1 MKNIHHATTIHCSLI
16 INHSLFCSFA
26 HKAETMS
33 GFAEPFKI
41 SVVYI
46 PTAMDPNKRKHGED
60 NHSHSSEKSNKDGS
74 GTATTSGSTSTD
86 GVEVLPS
93 QMERLSK
100 LEKDFDAVKKEL
112 VEVKKELK
120 EVKHTIISDFR
131 EFWTTQKKNTEDWI
145 HTKLILLKDKVYQT
159 EDNLTKRWLE
169 TERKVSE
176 VWSKEEARTER
187 LDELIKKEK
196 K

>member
-1 MKNIHHATTIHCSLI
+1 
-16 INHSLFCSFA
+16 
-26 HKAETMS
+26 MS

-60 NHSHSSEKSNKDGS
+60 NHSSHSSEKSNDSSCEHSQKLLKTSKDGS

-112 VEVKKELK
+112 AEVKNELEK
-120 EVKHTIISDFR
+120 VKHTIISDFR
-131 EFWTTQKKNTEDWI
+131 QFWTTQKKNTEDWI
-145 HTKLILLKDKVYQT
+145 HTKLIPLKDKVYQT